1 MESFSYNVYMSIRQD
16 ERICDA
22 VVEVGIPGCIP
33 DAITATVDRR
43 GIYDVAAA
51 ASVDPSLVTAAMQ
64 CLKASFLQSDFMA
77 VAPSRTGSG
86 GDFETEKTTMDNAE
100 QLAARPCVVF
110 DVDNDFLSQSYD
122 TGNLNLPDGT
132 LVVGM
137 EALPDLQ
144 QTRFRLW
151 NERFRHWI
159 RDDQEGVFV
168 EPQVVDQMRAAYQSS
183 LPASRVAERLLDQA
197 QPAQN
202 KS

>member
-1 MESFSYNVYMSIRQD
+1 
-16 ERICDA
+16 
-22 VVEVGIPGCIP
+22 
-33 DAITATVDRR
+33 
-43 GIYDVAAA
+43 
-51 ASVDPSLVTAAMQ
+51 
-64 CLKASFLQSDFMA
+64 
-77 VAPSRTGSG
+77 
-86 GDFETEKTTMDNAE
+86 MDNAE